1 MKSYSRRD
9 AIDMAFRL
17 GIGAALMASLPK
29 IAFASGASRFSVT
42 DFGAKGDGVT
52 DDSFAFQKAF
62 LKANEAGGGTVY
74 FPPPKKE
81 YLLRFPVFIFNN
93 TEAYGDGKDTRIVF
107 ENPVFSKGR
116 GGFVIGSSLEANRD
130 LALTRFSNKSLSTTI
145 NNNFKN
151 PVQRHY
157 IRDTPELAQAK
168 GSSLHDI
175 YLEARF
181 TAGSESSWG
190 GYGINFVNAIDCHAS
205 NIWGKGWTQLIGMGS
220 DTPPETPSNH
230 NCSAKNLYVLEPD
243 MVRTY
248 YSIGFMANSSNC
260 TIQ

>member
-1 MKSYSRRD
+1 
-9 AIDMAFRL
+9 MAFKL
-17 GIGAALMASLPK
+17 GMGAALMAYIPK
-29 IAFASGASRFSVT
+29 VAFASGASRFSVT

-81 YLLRFPVFIFNN
+81 YLLKFPVFIFNN
-93 TEAYGDGKDTRIVF
+93 TEAYGDGQGTRIVF

-130 LALTRFSNKSLSTTI
+130 LALTRFSNRSLSTTI
-145 NNNFKN
+145 NQNFKN

-168 GSSLHDI
+168 GSSLHDNVVW
-175 YLEARF
+175 ARF
-181 TAGSESSWG
+181 
-190 GYGINFVNAIDCHAS
+190 
-205 NIWGKGWTQLIGMGS
+205 
-220 DTPPETPSNH
+220 
-230 NCSAKNLYVLEPD
+230 VLP
-243 MVRTY
+243 
-248 YSIGFMANSSNC
+248 
-260 TIQ
+260 